1 VRSLRKSELTSIL
14 DRMLFLCYEVIKKMQ
29 NGTIYLIEN
38 TINGHK
44 YVGQTRVKLKKRL
57 HLHYLESKRF
67 TQRPLY
73 RAINKYG
80 IGKFKV
86 SILEKC
92 DNEELD
98 DKERHWISKLNTFK
112 DPQHYNCTDGGEGN
126 VISEDT
132 KERISKG
139 MKDVPRDEK
148 WCKSMS
154 ESHKKKLDR
163 GEKWG
168 FLNPILNGN
177 GKHRC
182 RRIKATP
189 ESNPSGCQNVVITDN
204 KEIIFES
211 TKEAAKY
218 VNGATSNISRAT
230 KENWVAYGYRWELL
244 DKRPVKFKVYGI
256 HKDTGERTEMFP
268 SINAASKNWGMND
281 NNFRRCLKDKT
292 RTAAKHH
299 WYFHDEKPE

>member
-1 VRSLRKSELTSIL
+1 
-14 DRMLFLCYEVIKKMQ
+14 MQ

>member
-1 VRSLRKSELTSIL
+1 
-14 DRMLFLCYEVIKKMQ
+14 MLFLCYEVIKKMQ

>member
-1 VRSLRKSELTSIL
+1 
-14 DRMLFLCYEVIKKMQ
+14 MQ
-29 NGTIYLIEN
+29 KGTIYLIEN
-38 TINGHK
+38 TVNGHK
-44 YVGQTRVKLKKRL
+44 YVGQTRVKLKYRL

-92 DNEELD
+92 DIEKLD
-98 DKERHWISKLNTFK
+98 DKERYWISKLNTFK

-126 VISEDT
+126 TISEDT

-148 WCKSMS
+148 WRESMKKSQ
-154 ESHKKKLDR
+154 KKKLSK

-168 FLNPILNGN
+168 FLNSNMNGD
-177 GKHRC
+177 GKHSR

-189 ESNPSGCQNVVITDN
+189 ESNPSGNQKYFALSDQ
-204 KEIIFES
+204 ELIFES
-211 TKEAAKY
+211 TIEAAKY
-218 VNGATSNISRAT
+218 VNGATSNISRAA
-230 KENWVAYGYRWELL
+230 KENWVAYGYRWEVL
-244 DKRPVKFKVYGI
+244 DKRPVKFKIYGI

-268 SINAASKNWGMND
+268 SIKAAARNWGMND
-281 NNFRRCLKDKT
+281 NHFRKCLKDKT
-292 RTAAKHH
+292 RTAAKHY
-299 WYFHDEKPE
+299 WYYHNEEPE